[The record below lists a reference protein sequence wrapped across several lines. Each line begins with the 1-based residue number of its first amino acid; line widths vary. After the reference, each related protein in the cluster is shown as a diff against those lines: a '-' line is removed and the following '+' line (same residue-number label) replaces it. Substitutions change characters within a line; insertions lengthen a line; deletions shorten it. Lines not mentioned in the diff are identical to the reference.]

1 MLVLCMFK
9 DIGLII
15 TTYLGDI
22 EVKVMDLE
30 VFVLKFL
37 FIFICLYL
45 LNMLMDQ
52 VDTLHNGRYWSEVLC
67 CAIMTQLSDLEF
79 KVKEFEIL
87 C

>member
-1 MLVLCMFK
+1 MLVLCMFI

-15 TTYLGDI
+15 TTHLDDI

-52 VDTLHNGRYWSEVLC
+52 VDTLHNGRHWSEVLC
-67 CAIMTQLSDLEF
+67 CAIMTHLSDLEF